1 MPRDYGHRRPG
12 GLPAR
17 PILRP
22 VRSHS
27 TRDLIVVPAL
37 GITQIIAWGS
47 LFYAFSLM
55 IDPLAA
61 AVGAGKAV
69 VVGAFSVAQLVTGLA
84 SPAVGRLIDRHGGRW
99 VMALGSLLG
108 ALMLAALAHVRTVPQ
123 LYLMWSGIGLSMAA
137 TLYDPAFA
145 VLTQVFRER
154 QRQAITALTLFGGF
168 ASTVFWPLTQS
179 LMQAHGWQAALLVL
193 AALNLL
199 VCAPLHAVLLP
210 SRAAAP
216 ADAAQ
221 APVDRSGLQRV
232 LRDPSFY
239 GLCAAFTG
247 NALVFS
253 AMSVHLISLLQG
265 KGLSVAQAAWVGAL
279 IGPMQVL
286 GRILE
291 YAFLSRWHPSRVGTL
306 AMWLLPAS
314 LLLLAGLGPQVAGL
328 ALFALLYGSGNGVM
342 TIVRGAVPAELWG
355 REHYGAVNG
364 AMATPVLLA
373 KAAGP
378 IIASL
383 LLAWLPQAMQLV
395 LFLAATGL
403 LSAVLFAA
411 VMRRRR
417 AAALFPAS
425 PDSSP

>member
-1 MPRDYGHRRPG
+1 V
-12 GLPAR
+12 A
-17 PILRP
+17 
-22 VRSHS
+22 HS
-27 TRDLIVVPAL
+27 
-37 GITQIIAWGS
+37 
-47 LFYAFSLM
+47 
-55 IDPLAA
+55 
-61 AVGAGKAV
+61 
-69 VVGAFSVAQLVTGLA
+69 
-84 SPAVGRLIDRHGGRW
+84 
-99 VMALGSLLG
+99 
-108 ALMLAALAHVRTVPQ
+108 
-123 LYLMWSGIGLSMAA
+123 
-137 TLYDPAFA
+137 
-145 VLTQVFRER
+145 
-154 QRQAITALTLFGGF
+154 
-168 ASTVFWPLTQS
+168 
-179 LMQAHGWQAALLVL
+179 
-193 AALNLL
+193 
-199 VCAPLHAVLLP
+199 
-210 SRAAAP
+210 
-216 ADAAQ
+216 
-221 APVDRSGLQRV
+221 PVDRSGLQRV

-247 NALVFS
+247 NALVFA

-291 YAFLSRWHPSRVGTL
+291 YAFLSRWHPSRVGML

-314 LLLLAGLGPQVAGL
+314 LLLLAVLGPQVAGL

-403 LSAVLFAA
+403 LSAGLFAA
-411 VMRRRR
+411 VMRRRH
-417 AAALFPAS
+417 AAALLPAS
-425 PDSSP
+425 PDPSP